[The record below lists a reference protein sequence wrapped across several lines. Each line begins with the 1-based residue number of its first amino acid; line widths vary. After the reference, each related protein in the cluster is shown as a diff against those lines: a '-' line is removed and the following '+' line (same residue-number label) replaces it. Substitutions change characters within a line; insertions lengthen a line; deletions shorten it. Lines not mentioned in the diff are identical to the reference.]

1 MTKLRATRAQ
11 VIAAAVIA
19 VLAIVLGV
27 VGLYGL
33 NARGSE
39 SGAQVLEDMRLQ
51 AILNTAGSGAVDAY
65 VAAAKS
71 EASTKARE
79 SGGGMSAV
87 REAAAKAEEEARA
100 KAEELGIGAVDLTE
114 IDTEPMSAALDVL
127 LAAQRAYFA
136 EEASAQAAY
145 AAQAA
150 QSAPADDAA
159 AAADDT
165 AEDDLTMEEEPVD
178 LSGFVATEAMNRL
191 SAEADDA
198 YGALCGQIKAV
209 FPALTDDVLATLK
222 PTITGI
228 VAVQNDR
235 FELQYDRA
243 LAASGMNPGLNGV
256 ILREAYTMA
265 VSAFGLL
272 ILAAAVLFYIPLVAK
287 MGVPRL
293 IIGLFFILLCLLA
306 MILGLSLPSQLSNTL
321 VRLGMNGVLVLAML
335 PGIQCGISLNLG
347 LPIGIIGG
355 LIGGLLCIE
364 FGMSGFTGLFFAIAV
379 GLVIAAA
386 TGWLYGLLLN
396 RLKGS
401 EMSVT
406 TYVGFSVVSLMCIAW
421 LVLPFKSPIMKWPL
435 GNGLRTTI
443 GLQTSYRH
451 VLNDFLSFEIFGVTI
466 PTGLLLFFAACCLV
480 VWLFMRSKTGI
491 AMSAA
496 AAAVMQLPAM
506 KTLFSMV
513 SVPMATFG
521 VVALLCLF
529 NVVIMRTRLG
539 QQLRAVGQSGVVANA
554 AGIDVD
560 RVRIIAIVF
569 STILAGW
576 GQLIFVQNMG
586 SFQTYGAHEQ
596 VGLYA
601 GAAILVGGA
610 SVIRATNT
618 QALVGCVLFHLMFI
632 LAPAAGKNLFG
643 DAAIGEYFRVFIC
656 YGVIALSLVMH
667 AWSENNRRKQAASA
681 LRADNKA

>member
-1 MTKLRATRAQ
+1 MSKLRATRAQ
-11 VIAAAVIA
+11 VIAAAIIV
-19 VLAIVLGV
+19 VLAVVLGG
-27 VGLYGL
+27 VGLYGM

-39 SGAQVLEDMRLQ
+39 NGAQVLENMRLQ

-100 KAEELGIGAVDLTE
+100 KAEELGIGAVDLSE
-114 IDTEPMSAALDVL
+114 IDTQPMSAALDVL
-127 LAAQRAYFA
+127 LAAQQAYFA

-145 AAQAA
+145 AAQQA
-150 QSAPADDAA
+150 QTS

-165 AEDDLTMEEEPVD
+165 ASDDMAMEEETVD

-191 SAEADDA
+191 SAEVDSA
-198 YGALCGQIKAV
+198 YAALCEQIKAV

-222 PTITGI
+222 STITGI
-228 VAVQNDR
+228 VAIQNDR

-243 LAASGMNPGLNGV
+243 LAASGMNPGLNGT

-379 GLVIAAA
+379 GLVIAAV

-451 VLNDFLSFEIFGVTI
+451 VLNDFLSFEIFGITI
-466 PTGLLLFFAACCLV
+466 PTGLLLFFALCCLM

-496 AAAVMQLPAM
+496 GANPRFAAATGINVDRMRIIGTMLSTMLAAVGIIVYGQSYGFMQLYQAPRQMGFLAASAI
-506 KTLFSMV
+506 LIGG
-513 SVPMATFG
+513 ATTSR
-521 VVALLCLF
+521 AKISH
-529 NVVIMRTRLG
+529 VVIGTFLFQGVLTLG
-539 QQLRAVGQSGVVANA
+539 MPVANA
-554 AGIDVD
+554 LVPQ
-560 RVRIIAIVF
+560 
-569 STILAGW
+569 STISETLRI
-576 GQLIFVQNMG
+576 LISNG
-586 SFQTYGAHEQ
+586 II
-596 VGLYA
+596 LYA
-601 GAAILVGGA
+601 LTKSGGA
-610 SVIRATNT
+610 
-618 QALVGCVLFHLMFI
+618 
-632 LAPAAGKNLFG
+632 
-643 DAAIGEYFRVFIC
+643 
-656 YGVIALSLVMH
+656 
-667 AWSENNRRKQAASA
+667 NRG
-681 LRADNKA
+681 